1 MLQQFTTL
9 KISTGNWF
17 HNGDHTRAKKIFS
30 SINRILLYPKF
41 KWVTTSDVFAARGEK
56 FMQFKAVKTTK
67 YFETS

>member
-1 MLQQFTTL
+1 
-9 KISTGNWF
+9 
-17 HNGDHTRAKKIFS
+17 
-30 SINRILLYPKF
+30 LLYPKF